1 MPEVLLTHEKKTQNE
16 EGSFKLM
23 SRFYDNLHGF
33 QDLKYE
39 DGVLYGRFA
48 GGSWQAIPTRGENGK
63 DGVNQYL
70 YIAYAADTAG
80 SAASCPY
87 RRSRVRKR
95 KVCLNFFAA
104 CLFFPAALFAGRWVK
119 YLGDDGQNGSDG
131 ADGENGADGR
141 DAFLYVAYASDASG
155 TAFSLIP
162 SVDLRFRAELHT
174 QTEIQSPT
182 LSDFQNV
189 PFVEIVPDTSEF
201 VMKTQLI
208 IKEL

>member
-80 SAASCPY
+80 SAFSRIPSPDLKYRAELQSTVEIASP
-87 RRSRVRKR
+87 S
-95 KVCLNFFAA
+95 
-104 CLFFPAALFAGRWVK
+104 AALFAGRWVK
-119 YLGDDGQNGSDG
+119 YLGDDGQDGSDG
-131 ADGENGADGR
+131 TDGENGAAGKDV
-141 DAFLYVAYASDASG
+141 FLYVAYASDASG

>member
-1 MPEVLLTHEKKTQNE
+1 
-16 EGSFKLM
+16 M

-48 GGSWQAIPTRGENGK
+48 GGSWQAIPTRGKNGK

-80 SAASCPY
+80 SAFSRIPSPDLKYRAELQSSVEIASP
-87 RRSRVRKR
+87 S
-95 KVCLNFFAA
+95 
-104 CLFFPAALFAGRWVK
+104 AALFAGRWVK
-119 YLGDDGQNGSDG
+119 YLGDDGQDG
-131 ADGENGADGR
+131 NDGR